1 MSAISTYDIIVIG
14 SGTCGAAI
22 ARDLSKSGA
31 KVLILERGGPPAPN
45 ESLLGVTSMADEV
58 KVGNKLTTLRV
69 LATGGSSSM
78 YFGVVNYP
86 PLEAFRTLGVDIA
99 ADVDAVRKELPIAP
113 LPESM
118 IGEQSLRLRDA
129 ARTLGHDWQP
139 HDMLI
144 DQSRV
149 GTGYSYA
156 ALWKAK
162 SYVDEAVR
170 NGATLIERAEVRRI
184 LVEGERAVGVE
195 YAHKRFLRPAEVHQ
209 VRAGRIVLAAGEL
222 ASPQILR
229 DSGVP
234 GIGAQG
240 FYCNPGYALYG
251 LVPGMQGRD
260 NFVGNMGCTL
270 EDGIELGDAN
280 VSRFMHRILMLSQF
294 KLRHLFAYAQTIGI
308 GVKVKDGSGGGFGTD
323 GGFHKDFSAED
334 MAKLKKGEAAARQVL
349 ARAGATRVFNFGL
362 SVAGRVG
369 GFVRLGEHLDAQL
382 QTRLRNLHVC
392 DGSVIPDA
400 MRGTPT
406 LTLLSLSRYLA
417 RHLAAA

>member
-1 MSAISTYDIIVIG
+1 MSTTTYDVIVIG

-31 KVLILERGGPPAPN
+31 KVLILERGGPPARK
-45 ESLLGVTSMADEV
+45 ESLLGVTTMADEV
-58 KVGNKLTTLRV
+58 KVGHKLTTLRV

-86 PLEAFRTLGVDIA
+86 PLDAFRALGLDIA

-113 LPESM
+113 LPEHM

-129 ARTLGHDWQP
+129 ARALGHDWKP

-149 GTGYSYA
+149 GQGYTYA

-170 NGATLIERAEVRRI
+170 SGARLIERAEVRRVLI
-184 LVEGERAVGVE
+184 EGERAVGVE
-195 YAHKRFLRPAEVHQ
+195 YAHRRFLRPAEVHQ

-234 GIGAQG
+234 DIGAQG

-294 KLRHLFAYAQTIGI
+294 KLRHLFSYPETMGI
-308 GVKVKDGSGGGFGTD
+308 GVKVKDGSGGGFNAD
-323 GGFHKDFSAED
+323 GGFHKDFSSD
-334 MAKLKKGEAAARQVL
+334 DLAKLKKGEEAARQVL

-406 LTLLSLSRYLA
+406 LTLLSLSKYLA